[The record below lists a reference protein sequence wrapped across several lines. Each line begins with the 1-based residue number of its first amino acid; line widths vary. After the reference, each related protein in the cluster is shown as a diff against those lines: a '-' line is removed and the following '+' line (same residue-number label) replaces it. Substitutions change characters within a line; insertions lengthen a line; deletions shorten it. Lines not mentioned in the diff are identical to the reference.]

1 MREKILPAIY
11 LARILI
17 PRIFK
22 ELMSKKKSKKINKID
37 SKCPIQK
44 LAWGSEQRVL
54 KINGERGQEIAKKYP
69 SFLAIAGT
77 EIKITFR
84 FT

>member
-1 MREKILPAIY
+1 MPAIY

-22 ELMSKKKSKKINKID
+22 ELMSKKKKSKKINKID

-54 KINGERGQEIAKKYP
+54 Q
-69 SFLAIAGT
+69 
-77 EIKITFR
+77 
-84 FT
+84 